1 MTPLELNNIIYTQD
15 SPDNVDGTAQSVNNE
30 VISEIQSDEMAS
42 AKKGTKSK
50 KDTPRKIKAV
60 KQREKENS
68 TRKRSQIYPLL
79 IFPLLSFLVTNK
91 SGERS
96 TCTVSLYPSSIK
108 DMVAYIC
115 AACKTNYINMQEK
128 YDNMQY
134 NYVDMVIKLLIEY
147 YNMYMNNMSKF

>member
-115 AACKTNYINMQEK
+115 AACKTNYVNMQEK